1 VRHANKPKAPGV
13 KSDQADLLAGTNGAL
28 LLPARRVASTCWA
41 LEENTMSRWYLA
53 IDLGTGGAKVAAIG
67 LDGSVLASEFAR
79 IDMVLSPVGAAEQD
93 PTQWWAD
100 ITQALQRVVEH
111 AIQGTTHS
119 LDNCAGVGITGQ
131 WGSTVPV
138 DAHGRAIGPCMTW
151 QDDRG
156 GPWSKKLVGGTIDIA
171 GFGPKKV
178 VTWLRLAGGAP
189 APSGADPTGHI
200 QYLRNRQPEMYANAA
215 AFLEPVDFVGVQLTG
230 RIAATPASMVL
241 SWLTDNRAGAAV
253 AYHPD
258 LIKLADRD
266 PAKLPELLATGSTLG
281 PILPALAKLLG
292 IPAGTPVV
300 AGIPDLHTAALGAG
314 AIADFE
320 GHIAIST
327 SAWVSAPVP
336 FKKTDVLH
344 QMTSIPGIRSGSYL
358 IANNHE
364 TGGATLRWL
373 RDAVLTGDDGLGN
386 PDLCYDAIT
395 AAASKSP
402 VGSGGVIFAPWLKG
416 ERSPVED
423 RNLRASF
430 LNIGLSTTRADLVR
444 AVLEGVA
451 YNALWLLE
459 ATEKFAGRE
468 LDGLRIL
475 GGGAQSDL
483 WCQIHA
489 DVIGR
494 PILQVSDPLNVNVR
508 GAAWFAAISL
518 GHLRADELGA
528 IAPAARTFQPDRA
541 ANAMYKPLYAE
552 FVRLAKSQKAMYKRL
567 NARRRN

>member
-1 VRHANKPKAPGV
+1 VVRV
-13 KSDQADLLAGTNGAL
+13 SDFGSSYIAVSLGGNA
-28 LLPARRVASTCWA
+28 
-41 LEENTMSRWYLA
+41 MSRWYLA
-53 IDLGTGGAKVAAIG
+53 IDLGTGGAKVAAVSIEG
-67 LDGSVLASEFAR
+67 TVLAAEFAR
-79 IDMVLSPVGAAEQD
+79 IDMVLAADGKAEQD
-93 PTQWWAD
+93 PTQWSTG
-100 ITQALQRVVEH
+100 INTALRRIVE
-111 AIQGTTHS
+111 S
-119 LDNCAGVGITGQ
+119 LDGRGSAEHQRADCAGIGITGQ

-138 DAHGRAIGPCMTW
+138 DSHGVAIGPCMTW

-200 QYLRNRQPEMYANAA
+200 QYFRHRHPDLYAKTA
-215 AFLEPVDFVGVQLTG
+215 AFLEPVDFVGLQLTG

-241 SWLTDNRAGAAV
+241 SWLTDNRVGAAV

-258 LIKLADRD
+258 LVKLADRASD
-266 PAKLPELLATGSTLG
+266 KLPELLPTGSTLG
-281 PILPALAKLLG
+281 PILPALAHSLG
-292 IPAGTPVV
+292 IPVDTPVV

-314 AIADFE
+314 AIADYQ

-336 FKKTDVLH
+336 FKKTDVIH
-344 QMTSIPGIRSGSYL
+344 QMTSIPGLRSGSYL

-373 RDAVLTGDDGLGN
+373 RDSILAGADGLGN
-386 PDLCYDAIT
+386 PDLSYDAIT
-395 AAASKSP
+395 TAAAGSS

-430 LNIGLSTTRADLVR
+430 LNLGLSTTRADLVR

-451 YNALWLLE
+451 YNAFWLLE
-459 ATEKFAGRE
+459 ETEKFAGRE

-494 PILQVSDPLNVNVR
+494 PILQVADPLNVNVR
-508 GAAWFAAISL
+508 GAAWFAAIAL
-518 GHLRADELGA
+518 GHLRAEELGA
-528 IAPAARTFQPDRA
+528 IAPKATTFSPRPEA
-541 ANAMYKPLYAE
+541 TSAYKPLYAE
-552 FVRLAKSQKAMYKRL
+552 FVRLAKSQKSMYKRL
-567 NARRRN
+567 NGSRRALT